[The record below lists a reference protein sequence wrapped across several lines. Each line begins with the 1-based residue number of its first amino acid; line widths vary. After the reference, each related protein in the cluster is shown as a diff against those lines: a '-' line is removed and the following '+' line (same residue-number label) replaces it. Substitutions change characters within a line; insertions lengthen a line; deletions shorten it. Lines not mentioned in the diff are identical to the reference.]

1 MPDIQ
6 HKEEEEMGEKDS
18 VRSRKRL
25 IMFGMFSLVLVTFVA
40 TFLTLAVIM
49 RTIDPAFYGGSG
61 IIQMA
66 LVPSLIVTA
75 IAVVVCVIGWFVYTK
90 VLLKE

>member
-1 MPDIQ
+1 
-6 HKEEEEMGEKDS
+6 MGEKDS
-18 VRSRKRL
+18 VQSRKRL
-25 IMFGMFSLVLVTFVA
+25 VMFGMFSLVLVTFVA

-61 IIQMA
+61 IVSMA

-75 IAVVVCVIGWFVYTK
+75 IAAVVCVIGWFVYTQ
-90 VLLKE
+90 VLLKK

>member
-1 MPDIQ
+1 MLDIQ
-6 HKEEEEMGEKDS
+6 RKEEEDMGEKDS
-18 VRSRKRL
+18 VQSRKRL
-25 IMFGMFSLVLVTFVA
+25 VMFGMFSLVLVTFVA

-61 IIQMA
+61 IVNMA

-75 IAVVVCVIGWFVYTK
+75 IAAVVCVIGWFVYTQ
-90 VLLKE
+90 VILKE